1 MSTYTTTEVIA
12 RLKRLEDKLDHD
24 GRYNDANTVW
34 LAYSTI
40 QQLEERVTNAV
51 TNGCHGDNVTIE
63 AEY

>member
-1 MSTYTTTEVIA
+1 MAMYTTADVVA
-12 RLKRLEDKLDHD
+12 RLKRLEDKLDKD
-24 GRYNDANTVW
+24 GRYTDANTVW
-34 LAYSTI
+34 LAYSAI